1 MNMIRLTPQKLRD
14 IISESVIK
22 TLITESQESAS
33 IKEATRL
40 VMDRLGYS
48 KEQADN
54 FIRIDLRASFPILRS
69 KQGGKFI
76 LGVARMYLDRQIS
89 DASTISSL
97 NQTLKYIVTP
107 AHYNE
112 YDRNLNGLSAQQ
124 LIDRF
129 KLTRTDDLEKDK
141 AELAKTHYAE
151 RPEYNIVRI
160 DSFEQAKQYGGYNDW
175 CLAQDDGEVN
185 YDQYT
190 SNGVNQLYFILR
202 DGFENEPR
210 IKGKNAPYDSY
221 GLSMMTVIVDP
232 EGMMTQST
240 TRWNHENDSND
251 SAFTP
256 KQISN
261 IIGRNFYEVFKPN
274 TKFKDAV
281 TEALELLRNGEPI
294 GDCFD
299 TVRAIKNGSFIVEL
313 FEKENILTAQKVF
326 KYPKWFDFVESFH
339 EGFARVKLNNKMT
352 FINENGDLICDGKA
366 WFDFVGRFI
375 GGLAGVRADTKY
387 SFINTDGKLIS
398 DGNLWFDEIEVCCTN
413 GLRKVRLNN
422 KYSFVNN
429 QGALTGNG
437 DLWFDFAGDFLS
449 GFSRIKSNG
458 KWSFINT
465 QGELIG
471 DGNLWFDWVGSFDD
485 GLALVKLNR
494 KYSFIN
500 TKGELIGNGN
510 LWFDWVEPFC
520 EGFAVVKLNNR
531 WSFINTKGE
540 LIGDGNAWFDL
551 VSTFH
556 EGFAR
561 VVLNRKECKIKVLPD
576 NEVQFYDEYTETP
589 IPSPLNS
596 QNESENKM
604 ISLRITE
611 SQYRKLIKEMADL
624 GNTQYTEKPEI
635 DSFEL
640 QKLYGKYPIFMKALV
655 KALEKLKMGA
665 RVEEA
670 FEETWKLDGGA
681 YLVSLFEKYNILTP
695 QKTLK
700 YKKWFDR
707 VSDFNQGFAIVRLH
721 PHKVSFIN
729 TKGELIGNGNLW
741 FNWVEPF
748 SNGFARVESKYAKVS
763 FINTKGELIDNG
775 NLWFNE
781 ADKFSEGFA
790 KVRVKDKWSFIN
802 TQGKFIGNENLRF
815 DEVRNFREGFAA
827 VKLKGQW
834 SFINTQGKFIGNGN
848 LWFDEVRDFR
858 EGFAAVKLKGQW
870 SFINTQGNL
879 IGNGNLWFDNA
890 WYDSS
895 GHIHVELGRPLNSFK
910 HGKEYII
917 KILPNNEIQF
927 LHYWTKQ
934 PIPSPL
940 NSQNESITKKIN
952 LR

>member
-76 LGVARMYLDRQIS
+76 LGVTRMYLDGQIS
-89 DASTISSL
+89 DASIISTL

-107 AHYNE
+107 PHYNE

-129 KLTRTDDLEKDK
+129 KQARTDDLEKDK
-141 AELAKTHYAE
+141 AELTKTRYAE

-256 KQISN
+256 KQISE

-313 FEKENILTAQKVF
+313 LEKYNILTHQKAF
-326 KYPKWFDFVESFH
+326 KYQKWFDYVGVFN
-339 EGFARVKLNNKMT
+339 EGLARVKLNRK
-352 FINENGDLICDGKA
+352 
-366 WFDFVGRFI
+366 R
-375 GGLAGVRADTKY
+375 
-387 SFINTDGKLIS
+387 SFINTKGELIGN
-398 DGNLWFDEIEVCCTN
+398 GNLWFDDAWCFKE
-413 GLRKVRLNN
+413 GLAAVNLN
-422 KYSFVNN
+422 
-429 QGALTGNG
+429 
-437 DLWFDFAGDFLS
+437 
-449 GFSRIKSNG
+449 R

-465 QGELIG
+465 KGELIG
-471 DGNLWFDWVGSFDD
+471 NGNLWFDNVGDFKE
-485 GLALVKLNR
+485 GLAAVNLNRKWSFINTKGELIGNGTLWFDNVWCFKEGFARVKLNR

-500 TKGELIGNGN
+500 TKGELIGDGN
-510 LWFDWVEPFC
+510 LWFDFIWSFS
-520 EGFAVVKLNNR
+520 EGFATVELNGKR
-531 WSFINTKGE
+531 SFINTKGE
-540 LIGDGNAWFDL
+540 LIDDGNLWFDN
-551 VSTFH
+551 VWGFD

-561 VVLNRKECKIKVLPD
+561 VELNEEFYYIKILSN
-576 NEVQFYDEYTETP
+576 NEVQFYDYKTKKP
-589 IPSPLNS
+589 IPSPLTN
-596 QNESENKM
+596 QNESKRKM
-604 ISLRITE
+604 IGLRITE

-815 DEVRNFREGFAA
+815 DEVR
-827 VKLKGQW
+827 
-834 SFINTQGKFIGNGN
+834 
-848 LWFDEVRDFR
+848 DFR

-879 IGNGNLWFDNA
+879 IGNGDLWFDNA